1 MKRIAQLRYHGEK
14 SPLNNPTSLTKLD
27 WTLGNIFENYGT
39 VSHLGIQGVPGL
51 RFYLN
56 NGNNSIMIG
65 DTGIYEINLE
75 HIGRITA
82 LRFEDDKIFQD
93 AYDKQSNISD
103 SRNSLIVDIVY
114 EGAGVSA

>member
-27 WTLGNIFENYGT
+27 WTLGNIFE
-39 VSHLGIQGVPGL
+39 GVPGL

-56 NGNNSIMIG
+56 NGSNSIMIG